1 MKINTIIIQII
12 VNLIAIVVITLAIRH
27 YMFYPNIDIDLGSWN
42 VFYTSYGILYAIIIG
57 FILIGA
63 LGRYEQLKLAVD
75 SEINVIQNIRDFLI
89 YFSDTSSKQ
98 HLELKISRSEQN
110 IVLLNIRQSL
120 FNYVKSV
127 YEKEWLEMADKTEMT
142 DPDSTQELKGIIVS
156 VSKLESQ
163 DENDSI
169 ALTSIIN
176 SLSELTNH
184 RTKRI
189 YLSNEEIP
197 PPIMKLLIFM
207 SIFLVAGF
215 LLMGVQNIWVHLIMI
230 ISFST
235 TIQLIIN
242 LLTDLNNPFS
252 GIWNIDNKRYVA
264 LAEKIKTKMDKTLT
278 H

>member
-1 MKINTIIIQII
+1 MKTNTIFVQII
-12 VNLIAIVVITLAIRH
+12 INLIVIVVITLTIRH
-27 YMFYPNIDIDLGSWN
+27 YLFYQNIDIDLGSWS
-42 VFYTSYGILYAIIIG
+42 VFYTTYGILYAIIIG
-57 FILIGA
+57 FILVGA

-89 YFSDTSSKQ
+89 YFSDSTSMQRAEVKG
-98 HLELKISRSEQN
+98 SRSEQIN
-110 IVLLNIRQSL
+110 VLLNIRQAL
-120 FNYVKSV
+120 YTYVKSV
-127 YEKEWLEMADKTEMT
+127 YEKEWLEMSDKTEMT
-142 DPDSTQELKGIIVS
+142 DPDSTQELKAIIVS

-176 SLSELTNH
+176 SLSDLTNH
-184 RTKRI
+184 RTNRI

-215 LLMGVQNIWVHLIMI
+215 FILGVQNMWVHLIMI
-230 ISFST
+230 ISFSS

-242 LLTDLNNPFS
+242 LLIDLNTPFS

-264 LAEKIKTKMDKTLT
+264 LAEKIKSKMDET
-278 H
+278 

>member
-1 MKINTIIIQII
+1 MKPNTILVQII
-12 VNLIAIVVITLAIRH
+12 INLIVIVVITLTIRH
-27 YMFYPNIDIDLGSWN
+27 YLFYQNIDIDLGSWS
-42 VFYTSYGILYAIIIG
+42 VFYTTYGILYAIIIG
-57 FILIGA
+57 FILVGA

-89 YFSDTSSKQ
+89 YFSDPTSMQ
-98 HLELKISRSEQN
+98 RAELEGSRSEQVS
-110 IVLLNIRQSL
+110 VLLNIRQCL
-120 FNYVKSV
+120 YKYVKSV
-127 YEKEWLEMADKTEMT
+127 YEKEWLEMSDKTEMT
-142 DPDSTQELKGIIVS
+142 DTDSTQELKAIIVS
-156 VSKLESQ
+156 VSKLESH

-169 ALTSIIN
+169 ALTAIIN
-176 SLSELTNH
+176 SLSDLTNH

-215 LLMGVQNIWVHLIMI
+215 LLLGVQNIWVHLIMI

-278 H
+278 N

>member
-1 MKINTIIIQII
+1 MKINTLIIQII
-12 VNLIAIVVITLAIRH
+12 ISLIAIVVITLATRH
-27 YMFYPNIDIDLGSWN
+27 YMFYQNIDIDLASWG
-42 VFYTSYGILYAIIIG
+42 VFYATYGILYAIIIG

-89 YFSDTSSKQ
+89 YFSDSTSMQRAEVKD
-98 HLELKISRSEQN
+98 SRSEQIN
-110 IVLLNIRQSL
+110 VLLNIRQAL
-120 FNYVKSV
+120 YTYVKSV
-127 YEKEWLEMADKTEMT
+127 YEKEWLEMSDKTETT
-142 DPDSTQELKGIIVS
+142 DPDSTQELKAIIVS
-156 VSKLESQ
+156 VSNLESR

-169 ALTSIIN
+169 ALTAIIT
-176 SLSELTNH
+176 SLSDLTNH

-197 PPIMKLLIFM
+197 SPIMKLLIFM

-215 LLMGVQNIWVHLIMI
+215 FILGVQNLWVHLIMI
-230 ISFST
+230 TSFAA

-242 LLTDLNNPFS
+242 LLIDLNTPFS

-264 LAEKIKTKMDKTLT
+264 LAEKIKSKMDETQT

>member
-1 MKINTIIIQII
+1 MRISTLIIQII
-12 VNLIAIVVITLAIRH
+12 INIIAIVVITLATRH
-27 YMFYPNIDIDLGSWN
+27 YMFYQNIDIDLASWG
-42 VFYTSYGILYAIIIG
+42 VFYATYGILYAIIIG
-57 FILIGA
+57 FILVGA

-89 YFSDTSSKQ
+89 YFSDSNSIQRAEAKD
-98 HLELKISRSEQN
+98 SRSEQIN
-110 IVLLNIRQSL
+110 VLLNIRQAL
-120 FNYVKSV
+120 YTYVKSV
-127 YEKEWLEMADKTEMT
+127 YEKEWLEMSDKTEMT
-142 DPDSTQELKGIIVS
+142 DPDSTQELKDIIVS

-169 ALTSIIN
+169 ALTAIIN
-176 SLSELTNH
+176 SLSDLTNH

-215 LLMGVQNIWVHLIMI
+215 LILGVQNMWVHLIMI
-230 ISFST
+230 ISFSA

-252 GIWNIDNKRYVA
+252 GIWNIDNERYVA
-264 LAEKIKTKMDKTLT
+264 LAEKIKSKMDETLT

>member
-1 MKINTIIIQII
+1 
-12 VNLIAIVVITLAIRH
+12 
-27 YMFYPNIDIDLGSWN
+27 
-42 VFYTSYGILYAIIIG
+42 
-57 FILIGA
+57 
-63 LGRYEQLKLAVD
+63 
-75 SEINVIQNIRDFLI
+75 
-89 YFSDTSSKQ
+89 
-98 HLELKISRSEQN
+98 
-110 IVLLNIRQSL
+110 
-120 FNYVKSV
+120 
-127 YEKEWLEMADKTEMT
+127 MT
-142 DPDSTQELKGIIVS
+142 DPDSTQELKAIIVS

-169 ALTSIIN
+169 ALTAIIN
-176 SLSELTNH
+176 SLSDLTNH

-207 SIFLVAGF
+207 SIFLVSGF
-215 LLMGVQNIWVHLIMI
+215 LILGVQNMWVHLIMI

-264 LAEKIKTKMDKTLT
+264 LAEKIKSKMDETLT

>member
-1 MKINTIIIQII
+1 MKTKTILVQII
-12 VNLIAIVVITLAIRH
+12 FNLIVIVVITLTIRH
-27 YMFYPNIDIDLGSWN
+27 YLFYQNIDIDLGSWS
-42 VFYTSYGILYAIIIG
+42 VFYTTYGILYAIIIG
-57 FILIGA
+57 FILVGA

-89 YFSDTSSKQ
+89 YFSDSTSMQRAEVKD
-98 HLELKISRSEQN
+98 SRSEQIN
-110 IVLLNIRQSL
+110 VLLNIRQAL
-120 FNYVKSV
+120 YTYVKSV
-127 YEKEWLEMADKTEMT
+127 YEKEWLEMSDKTETT
-142 DPDSTQELKGIIVS
+142 DPDSTQELKDIIVS

-176 SLSELTNH
+176 SLSDLTNH

-207 SIFLVAGF
+207 SIFLVSGF
-215 LLMGVQNIWVHLIMI
+215 LILGVQNVWVHLIMI

-264 LAEKIKTKMDKTLT
+264 LAEKIKSKMDETLT

>member
-1 MKINTIIIQII
+1 MKTNTILVQII
-12 VNLIAIVVITLAIRH
+12 INLIVIVVITLTIRH
-27 YMFYPNIDIDLGSWN
+27 YLFYQNIDIDLGSWS
-42 VFYTSYGILYAIIIG
+42 VFYTTYGILYAIIIG
-57 FILIGA
+57 FILVGA

-89 YFSDTSSKQ
+89 YFSDSTSIQRAKV
-98 HLELKISRSEQN
+98 KGSRSEQVS
-110 IVLLNIRQSL
+110 VLLNIRQAL
-120 FNYVKSV
+120 YTYVKSV
-127 YEKEWLEMADKTEMT
+127 YEKEWLEMSDKTEMT
-142 DPDSTQELKGIIVS
+142 DPDSTQELKDIIVS
-156 VSKLESQ
+156 VSKLDSQ

-176 SLSELTNH
+176 SLSDLTNH

-215 LLMGVQNIWVHLIMI
+215 FILGVQNVWVHLIMI
-230 ISFST
+230 ISFSA

-242 LLTDLNNPFS
+242 LLTDLNTPFS

-264 LAEKIKTKMDKTLT
+264 LAEKIKSKMDETLT

>member
-1 MKINTIIIQII
+1 MKPNTILVQII
-12 VNLIAIVVITLAIRH
+12 INLIVIVVITLTIRH
-27 YMFYPNIDIDLGSWN
+27 YLFYQNIDIDLGSWS
-42 VFYTSYGILYAIIIG
+42 VFYTTYGILYAIIIG
-57 FILIGA
+57 FILVGA

-89 YFSDTSSKQ
+89 YFSDSTSTQRAEVKD
-98 HLELKISRSEQN
+98 SRSEQIN
-110 IVLLNIRQSL
+110 VLLNIRQAL
-120 FNYVKSV
+120 YTYVKSV
-127 YEKEWLEMADKTEMT
+127 YEKEWLEMSDKTETT
-142 DPDSTQELKGIIVS
+142 DPDSTQELKAIIVS

-169 ALTSIIN
+169 ALTAIIN
-176 SLSELTNH
+176 SLSDLTNH

-197 PPIMKLLIFM
+197 PPILKLLIFM
-207 SIFLVAGF
+207 SIFLVSGFF
-215 LLMGVQNIWVHLIMI
+215 LLGVQNMWVHLIMI
-230 ISFST
+230 TSFAA

-242 LLTDLNNPFS
+242 LLIDLNTPFS

-264 LAEKIKTKMDKTLT
+264 LAEKIKSKMDETLT

>member
-1 MKINTIIIQII
+1 MKINTILVQIVI
-12 VNLIAIVVITLAIRH
+12 NLIAIVVITLAIRH
-27 YMFYPNIDIDLGSWN
+27 YMFYQNIDIDLGSWS
-42 VFYTSYGILYAIIIG
+42 VFYTTYGILYAIIIG
-57 FILIGA
+57 FILVGA

-89 YFSDTSSKQ
+89 YFSDSTSMERAGVKG
-98 HLELKISRSEQN
+98 SRSEQ
-110 IVLLNIRQSL
+110 ISSLLNIRQAL
-120 FNYVKSV
+120 YTYVKSV
-127 YEKEWLEMADKTEMT
+127 YEKEWLEMSDKTEMT
-142 DPDSTQELKGIIVS
+142 DPDSTQELKAVIVS

-169 ALTSIIN
+169 ALTAIMN
-176 SLSELTNH
+176 LLSDLTNH
-184 RTKRI
+184 RAKRI
-189 YLSNEEIP
+189 YLSDEEIP

-215 LLMGVQNIWVHLIMI
+215 FILGVQNMWVHLIMI

-242 LLTDLNNPFS
+242 LLADLNNPFS

-264 LAEKIKTKMDKTLT
+264 LAEKIKSKMDETQT

>member
-1 MKINTIIIQII
+1 MKPNTILLQII
-12 VNLIAIVVITLAIRH
+12 SNLILIVVITLTVRH
-27 YMFYPNIDIDLGSWN
+27 YLFYQNIDIDLASWG
-42 VFYTSYGILYAIIIG
+42 VFYATYGILYAIIIG
-57 FILIGA
+57 FILVGA
-63 LGRYEQLKLAVD
+63 LGRYEELKLAVD

-89 YFSDTSSKQ
+89 YFSDTSSIQ
-98 HLELKISRSEQN
+98 SAELKGSRSEQVS
-110 IVLLNIRQSL
+110 VLLNIRRCL
-120 FNYVKSV
+120 HNYVKSV
-127 YEKEWLEMADKTEMT
+127 NEKEWLEMSDKTEMT
-142 DPDSTQELKGIIVS
+142 DPDSTQELKAIIVS

-176 SLSELTNH
+176 SLSNLTNH

-207 SIFLVAGF
+207 SIFLVSGF
-215 LLMGVQNIWVHLIMI
+215 LILGVQNMWVHLIMI

>member
-1 MKINTIIIQII
+1 MKINTVIIQII
-12 VNLIAIVVITLAIRH
+12 ISLIVIVVITLATRH
-27 YMFYPNIDIDLGSWN
+27 YMFYQNIDIDLASWG
-42 VFYTSYGILYAIIIG
+42 VFYATYGILYAIIIG
-57 FILIGA
+57 FILVGA

-89 YFSDTSSKQ
+89 YFSDSTSMQ
-98 HLELKISRSEQN
+98 RAEVEDSRSEQIN
-110 IVLLNIRQSL
+110 VLLNIRQAL
-120 FNYVKSV
+120 YTYVKSV
-127 YEKEWLEMADKTEMT
+127 YEKEWLEMSDKTEMT
-142 DPDSTQELKGIIVS
+142 DPDSTQELKAIIVS
-156 VSKLESQ
+156 VSKLESH
-163 DENDSI
+163 DENDRI

-184 RTKRI
+184 RTHRI

-207 SIFLVAGF
+207 SIFLVSGF
-215 LLMGVQNIWVHLIMI
+215 LILGVQNMWVHLIMI

-264 LAEKIKTKMDKTLT
+264 LAEKIKSKMDETLT

>member
-1 MKINTIIIQII
+1 MKIKTLIIQII
-12 VNLIAIVVITLAIRH
+12 INLIAIVVITLAIRH
-27 YMFYPNIDIDLGSWN
+27 YLFYQNIDIDLTSWS
-42 VFYTSYGILYAIIIG
+42 VFYTTYGILYAIIIG
-57 FILIGA
+57 FILVGA

-89 YFSDTSSKQ
+89 YFSDPTNMQRAEFK
-98 HLELKISRSEQN
+98 ESRSEQIN
-110 IVLLNIRQSL
+110 VLLNIRQAL
-120 FNYVKSV
+120 YTYVKSV
-127 YEKEWLEMADKTEMT
+127 YEKEWLEMSDKTEMT
-142 DPDSTQELKGIIVS
+142 DPDSTQELKAIIVS

-169 ALTSIIN
+169 ALTAIIN
-176 SLSELTNH
+176 SLSDLTNH

-207 SIFLVAGF
+207 SIFLVSGF
-215 LLMGVQNIWVHLIMI
+215 LILGVQNMWVHLIMI

-264 LAEKIKTKMDKTLT
+264 LAEKIKSKMDETQT

>member
-1 MKINTIIIQII
+1 MKTNTILVQII
-12 VNLIAIVVITLAIRH
+12 INLIVIVVITLTIRH
-27 YMFYPNIDIDLGSWN
+27 YLFYQNIDIDLGSWS
-42 VFYTSYGILYAIIIG
+42 VFYTTYGILYAIIIG
-57 FILIGA
+57 FILVGA

-89 YFSDTSSKQ
+89 YFSDSTSMQRAEAKD
-98 HLELKISRSEQN
+98 SRSEQIN
-110 IVLLNIRQSL
+110 VLLNIRQAL
-120 FNYVKSV
+120 YTYVKSV
-127 YEKEWLEMADKTEMT
+127 YEKEWLEMSDKTETT
-142 DPDSTQELKGIIVS
+142 DPDSTQELKDIIVS

-169 ALTSIIN
+169 ALTAIIN
-176 SLSELTNH
+176 SLSDLTNH

-215 LLMGVQNIWVHLIMI
+215 FILGVQNMWVHLIMI
-230 ISFST
+230 ISFSA

-242 LLTDLNNPFS
+242 LLTDLNTPFS
-252 GIWNIDNKRYVA
+252 GIWNIDNKRYVV
-264 LAEKIKTKMDKTLT
+264 LA
-278 H
+278 

>member
-1 MKINTIIIQII
+1 MKISTLIIQAII
-12 VNLIAIVVITLAIRH
+12 NLIAIVVITLATRH
-27 YMFYPNIDIDLGSWN
+27 YLFYQNIDIDLTSWS
-42 VFYTSYGILYAIIIG
+42 VFYTTYGILYAIIIG
-57 FILIGA
+57 FILVGA

-89 YFSDTSSKQ
+89 YFSDSTSIQ
-98 HLELKISRSEQN
+98 RAELKGSRSEQIN
-110 IVLLNIRQSL
+110 VLLNIRQAL
-120 FNYVKSV
+120 YTYVKSV
-127 YEKEWLEMADKTEMT
+127 YEKEWLEMSDKTEMT
-142 DPDSTQELKGIIVS
+142 DPDSTQELKDIIVS

-176 SLSELTNH
+176 SLSDLTNH

-215 LLMGVQNIWVHLIMI
+215 FILGVQNMWVHLIMI
-230 ISFST
+230 ISFSA

-242 LLTDLNNPFS
+242 LLTDLNTPFS

-264 LAEKIKTKMDKTLT
+264 LAEKIKSKMDET
-278 H
+278 

>member
-1 MKINTIIIQII
+1 MKINNIIIQII
-12 VNLIAIVVITLAIRH
+12 ISLIAIVVITLATRH
-27 YMFYPNIDIDLGSWN
+27 YMFYQNIEIDLDSWG
-42 VFYTSYGILYAIIIG
+42 VFYATYGILYAIIIG

-89 YFSDTSSKQ
+89 YFSDESSIQ
-98 HLELKISRSEQN
+98 VEEANNSRSDQ
-110 IVLLNIRQSL
+110 ISVLYNIRQCL
-120 FNYVKSV
+120 YKYVKSV
-127 YEKEWLEMADKTEMT
+127 YEKEWLEMSDKTEMT
-142 DPDSTQELKGIIVS
+142 DPDSTQELKDIIVS

-176 SLSELTNH
+176 SLSALTNH
-184 RTKRI
+184 RTHRI

-215 LLMGVQNIWVHLIMI
+215 ILLGIQNMWVHLIMI
-230 ISFST
+230 TSFAT

-242 LLTDLNNPFS
+242 LLIDLNTPFS
-252 GIWNIDNKRYVA
+252 GIWNIDNERYVV
-264 LAEKIKTKMDKTLT
+264 LAEKIKSKMDETLT

>member
-1 MKINTIIIQII
+1 MKTNTILVQII
-12 VNLIAIVVITLAIRH
+12 INLIVIVVITLAIRH
-27 YMFYPNIDIDLGSWN
+27 YMFYQNIDIDLGSWS
-42 VFYTSYGILYAIIIG
+42 VFYTTYGILYAIIIG
-57 FILIGA
+57 FILVGA

-89 YFSDTSSKQ
+89 YFSDPTSMQ
-98 HLELKISRSEQN
+98 RAGLKGSRSDQ
-110 IVLLNIRQSL
+110 ISSLLNIRQSL
-120 FNYVKSV
+120 YTYVKSV
-127 YEKEWLEMADKTEMT
+127 YEKEWLEMSDKTEMT
-142 DPDSTQELKGIIVS
+142 DPDSTQELKAIIVS
-156 VSKLESQ
+156 VSKLESH

-176 SLSELTNH
+176 SLSALTNH

-207 SIFLVAGF
+207 SIFLVSGF
-215 LLMGVQNIWVHLIMI
+215 FILGVQNMWVHLIMI

-252 GIWNIDNKRYVA
+252 GIWNIDNERYVA
-264 LAEKIKTKMDKTLT
+264 LAEKIKSKMDETQT

>member
-1 MKINTIIIQII
+1 MKIKTLLIQII
-12 VNLIAIVVITLAIRH
+12 INLIAIVVITLATRH
-27 YMFYPNIDIDLGSWN
+27 YMFYQNIDIDLASWG
-42 VFYTSYGILYAIIIG
+42 VFYATYGILYAIIIG
-57 FILIGA
+57 FILVGA

-89 YFSDTSSKQ
+89 YFSDSTSMQRAEVKD
-98 HLELKISRSEQN
+98 SRSEQIN
-110 IVLLNIRQSL
+110 VLLNIRQAL
-120 FNYVKSV
+120 YTYVKSV
-127 YEKEWLEMADKTEMT
+127 YEKEWLEMSDKTEMT
-142 DPDSTQELKGIIVS
+142 DPDSTQELKAIIVS

-169 ALTSIIN
+169 ALTAIIN
-176 SLSELTNH
+176 SLSDLTNH

-215 LLMGVQNIWVHLIMI
+215 FILGVQNMWVHLIMI

-252 GIWNIDNKRYVA
+252 GIWNIDNERYVA
-264 LAEKIKTKMDKTLT
+264 LAEKIKSKMDETLT

>member
-1 MKINTIIIQII
+1 MQR
-12 VNLIAIVVITLAIRH
+12 A
-27 YMFYPNIDIDLGSWN
+27 
-42 VFYTSYGILYAIIIG
+42 
-57 FILIGA
+57 
-63 LGRYEQLKLAVD
+63 
-75 SEINVIQNIRDFLI
+75 
-89 YFSDTSSKQ
+89 
-98 HLELKISRSEQN
+98 ELKGSRSEQVS
-110 IVLLNIRQSL
+110 VLLNIRQCL
-120 FNYVKSV
+120 YKYVKSV
-127 YEKEWLEMADKTEMT
+127 YEKEWLEMSDKTEMT
-142 DPDSTQELKGIIVS
+142 DPDSTQELKAIIVS
-156 VSKLESQ
+156 VSKLESH

-176 SLSELTNH
+176 SLSDLTNH

-207 SIFLVAGF
+207 SIFLVSGF
-215 LLMGVQNIWVHLIMI
+215 LILGVQNMWVHLIMI

-252 GIWNIDNKRYVA
+252 GIWNIDNERYVA
-264 LAEKIKTKMDKTLT
+264 LAEKIKSKMDETLT

>member
-1 MKINTIIIQII
+1 MKTNTILVQII
-12 VNLIAIVVITLAIRH
+12 INLIVIVVITLTIRH
-27 YMFYPNIDIDLGSWN
+27 YLFYQNIDIDLGSWS
-42 VFYTSYGILYAIIIG
+42 VFYTTYGILYAIIIG
-57 FILIGA
+57 FILVGA

-89 YFSDTSSKQ
+89 YFSDSTSMQRAEVKDSP
-98 HLELKISRSEQN
+98 SEQIN
-110 IVLLNIRQSL
+110 VLLNIRQAL
-120 FNYVKSV
+120 YKYVKSV
-127 YEKEWLEMADKTEMT
+127 YEKEWLEMSDKTETT
-142 DPDSTQELKGIIVS
+142 DPDSTQELKAIIVS

-176 SLSELTNH
+176 SLSDLTNH

-207 SIFLVAGF
+207 SIFLVSGF
-215 LLMGVQNIWVHLIMI
+215 LILGVQNVWVHLIMI

-264 LAEKIKTKMDKTLT
+264 LAEKIKSKMDETLT

>member
-1 MKINTIIIQII
+1 MKTNTILVQII
-12 VNLIAIVVITLAIRH
+12 INLIVIVVITLAIRH
-27 YMFYPNIDIDLGSWN
+27 YLFYQNIDIDLGSWS
-42 VFYTSYGILYAIIIG
+42 VFYTTYGILYAIIIG
-57 FILIGA
+57 FILVGA

-89 YFSDTSSKQ
+89 YFSDSTSMQRAKV
-98 HLELKISRSEQN
+98 KDSRSEQIN
-110 IVLLNIRQSL
+110 VLLNIRQAL
-120 FNYVKSV
+120 YTYVKSV
-127 YEKEWLEMADKTEMT
+127 YEKEWLEMSDKTEMT
-142 DPDSTQELKGIIVS
+142 DPDSTQELKDIIVS

-176 SLSELTNH
+176 SLSDLTNH

-207 SIFLVAGF
+207 SIFLVSGF
-215 LLMGVQNIWVHLIMI
+215 LILGVQNMWVHLIMI

-264 LAEKIKTKMDKTLT
+264 LAEKIKSKMDETLT

>member
-1 MKINTIIIQII
+1 MKTNTLIIQII
-12 VNLIAIVVITLAIRH
+12 ISLIAIGVITLATRH
-27 YMFYPNIDIDLGSWN
+27 YLFYQNIDIDLDSWG
-42 VFYTSYGILYAIIIG
+42 VFYGTYGILYAIIIG
-57 FILIGA
+57 FILVGA

-89 YFSDTSSKQ
+89 YFSDSTSMQRAEVKDF
-98 HLELKISRSEQN
+98 RSEQIN
-110 IVLLNIRQSL
+110 VLLNIRQAL
-120 FNYVKSV
+120 YTYVKSV
-127 YEKEWLEMADKTEMT
+127 YEKEWLEMSDKTEMT
-142 DPDSTQELKGIIVS
+142 DPDSTQELKDIIVS

-176 SLSELTNH
+176 SLSDLTNH

-215 LLMGVQNIWVHLIMI
+215 FILGVQNMWVHLIMI
-230 ISFST
+230 ISFSA

-242 LLTDLNNPFS
+242 LLIDLNTPFS
-252 GIWNIDNKRYVA
+252 GIWNIDNKRYVV
-264 LAEKIKTKMDKTLT
+264 LAEKIKSKMDETQT
-278 H
+278 Q

>member
-1 MKINTIIIQII
+1 MKPNTILVQII
-12 VNLIAIVVITLAIRH
+12 INLIVIVVITLAIRH
-27 YMFYPNIDIDLGSWN
+27 YLFYQNIDIDLGSWS
-42 VFYTSYGILYAIIIG
+42 VFYTTYGILYAIIIG
-57 FILIGA
+57 FILVGA

-89 YFSDTSSKQ
+89 YFSDSTSMQRAEVKD
-98 HLELKISRSEQN
+98 SRSEQIN
-110 IVLLNIRQSL
+110 VLLNIRQAL
-120 FNYVKSV
+120 YTYVKSV
-127 YEKEWLEMADKTEMT
+127 YEKEWLEMSDKTEMT
-142 DPDSTQELKGIIVS
+142 DPDSTQELKNIIIS

-169 ALTSIIN
+169 ALTSIIK
-176 SLSELTNH
+176 SLSDLTNH

-215 LLMGVQNIWVHLIMI
+215 FILGVQNMWVHLIMI

-264 LAEKIKTKMDKTLT
+264 LAEKIKSKMDEALT
-278 H
+278 Q

>member
-1 MKINTIIIQII
+1 MKTNTLIIQII
-12 VNLIAIVVITLAIRH
+12 ISLIAIGVITITTRH
-27 YMFYPNIDIDLGSWN
+27 YLFYQNIDIDLGSWG
-42 VFYTSYGILYAIIIG
+42 VFYATYGILYAIIIG

-89 YFSDTSSKQ
+89 YFSDTSSLQ
-98 HLELKISRSEQN
+98 RAELKGSRSEQVS
-110 IVLLNIRQSL
+110 VLLNIRQCL
-120 FNYVKSV
+120 YKYVKSV
-127 YEKEWLEMADKTEMT
+127 YEKEWLEMSDKTEMT
-142 DPDSTQELKGIIVS
+142 DPDSTQELKAIIVS
-156 VSKLESQ
+156 VSKLESH

-176 SLSELTNH
+176 SLSDLTNH

-215 LLMGVQNIWVHLIMI
+215 LILGVQNMWVHLIMI

-242 LLTDLNNPFS
+242 LLADLNNPFS

-264 LAEKIKTKMDKTLT
+264 LAEKIKSKMDEALT
-278 H
+278 Q

>member
-1 MKINTIIIQII
+1 MKFNTLIIQII
-12 VNLIAIVVITLAIRH
+12 ITLIASVVITLATRH
-27 YMFYPNIDIDLGSWN
+27 YMFYQNINIDLESWG
-42 VFYTSYGILYAIIIG
+42 VFYSTYGILYAIIIG

-89 YFSDTSSKQ
+89 YFSDTSSMQ
-98 HLELKISRSEQN
+98 RAELKGSRSEQIN
-110 IVLLNIRQSL
+110 VLLNIRQAL
-120 FNYVKSV
+120 YTYVKSV
-127 YEKEWLEMADKTEMT
+127 YEKEWLEMSDKTEMT
-142 DPDSTQELKGIIVS
+142 DPDSTQELKNIIIS

-176 SLSELTNH
+176 SLSDLTNH

-207 SIFLVAGF
+207 SIFLVSGF
-215 LLMGVQNIWVHLIMI
+215 LILGVQNIWVHLIMI
-230 ISFST
+230 TSFAA

-242 LLTDLNNPFS
+242 LLIDLNTPFS

-264 LAEKIKTKMDKTLT
+264 LAEKIKSKMDETLT
-278 H
+278 Q

>member
-1 MKINTIIIQII
+1 MKFNTLIIQIVI
-12 VNLIAIVVITLAIRH
+12 SLIAIVVITLATRH
-27 YMFYPNIDIDLGSWN
+27 YMFYQNIHIDLGSWS
-42 VFYTSYGILYAIIIG
+42 VFYTTYGILYAIIIG
-57 FILIGA
+57 FILVGA

-89 YFSDTSSKQ
+89 YFSDSNSIQLTEAKDSV
-98 HLELKISRSEQN
+98 SEQIN
-110 IVLLNIRQSL
+110 VLLNIRQAL
-120 FNYVKSV
+120 YTYVKSV
-127 YEKEWLEMADKTEMT
+127 YEKEWLEMSDKTEMT
-142 DPDSTQELKGIIVS
+142 DPDSTQELKAIIVA
-156 VSKLESQ
+156 VSKLESH

-176 SLSELTNH
+176 SLSDLTNH

-207 SIFLVAGF
+207 SIFLVSGF
-215 LLMGVQNIWVHLIMI
+215 LILGVQNMWVHLIMI

-264 LAEKIKTKMDKTLT
+264 LAEKIKSKMDETLT